1 MTHFLYRSQ
10 QSATS
15 EFLKDSRGFRKRCGL
30 RRSRGHHPWTD
41 RHTIDSFDPFNIF
54 QANRLSANPALF
66 HHLTCATTF
75 GMALALERDAML
87 RINCEAVMW
96 KITTRGFTLE
106 EVLILAA
113 MNLLPSADTA
123 KHEKRASQTSK
134 GDRAWI

>member
-1 MTHFLYRSQ
+1 
-10 QSATS
+10 
-15 EFLKDSRGFRKRCGL
+15 
-30 RRSRGHHPWTD
+30 
-41 RHTIDSFDPFNIF
+41 
-54 QANRLSANPALF
+54 
-66 HHLTCATTF
+66 
-75 GMALALERDAML
+75 ML